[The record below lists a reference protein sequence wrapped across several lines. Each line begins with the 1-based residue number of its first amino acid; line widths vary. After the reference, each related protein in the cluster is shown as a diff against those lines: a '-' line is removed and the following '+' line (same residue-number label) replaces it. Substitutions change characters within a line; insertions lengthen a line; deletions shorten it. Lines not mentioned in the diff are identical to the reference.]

1 MSDAL
6 SYEPATTFRRT
17 RPKRLFAGIL
27 LAVGAAWAMV
37 LPFVLIP
44 LFIRLISITVFA
56 LVLYQFV
63 SEFLRSNG
71 SWEVR
76 IAGGRVYLRR
86 PDEAD
91 GQTVELRDVEHVMVA
106 SYPRRPKKVFLLLRD
121 GRCWEVPRELVFPVR
136 PLVRAIRGAAPH
148 VKEVSNKQMP
158 ERDPLHVPTVWQLL
172 EWSLRGRDRPR
183 VAAAATAVSTKPG
196 SEPDL
201 VQPQ

>member
-1 MSDAL
+1 MRYDKGVSDAL

-76 IAGGRVYLRR
+76 IAGGRATSAGPTMPTARR
-86 PDEAD
+86 WAC
-91 GQTVELRDVEHVMVA
+91 GT
-106 SYPRRPKKVFLLLRD
+106 S
-121 GRCWEVPRELVFPVR
+121 
-136 PLVRAIRGAAPH
+136 
-148 VKEVSNKQMP
+148 
-158 ERDPLHVPTVWQLL
+158 
-172 EWSLRGRDRPR
+172 
-183 VAAAATAVSTKPG
+183 ST
-196 SEPDL
+196 
-201 VQPQ
+201 